1 MQVERYEDQG
11 TTVYKM
17 QGRLDAHQVP
27 ALKSLIEVVPPG
39 IVLDLVGV
47 NFIDST
53 GLAFLVGVNKRARES
68 KIGLKL
74 RNLQDPVRL
83 ILEMV
88 GLYDILP
95 IER

>member
-1 MQVERYEDQG
+1 MQVERYEVG
-11 TTVYKM
+11 GKTVYKM

-27 ALKSLIEVVPPG
+27 NLKTLIEVVPSG
-39 IVLDLVGV
+39 IVLDMVGV

-53 GLAFLVGVNKRARES
+53 GLAFLVGVNKRTRES
-68 KIGLKL
+68 GIYLSL